1 MKQVGTVY
9 YFARDVRNNARD
21 EANNSNLW
29 NELRNLR
36 GCSCKLYAVTC
47 LYDYGQIKFVFTL
60 KYLLFE
66 CIRKKQ

>member
-36 GCSCKLYAVTC
+36 GC